1 MCMCVC
7 VSVYLSVGMCM
18 CTDGPSSGGLVCAC
32 MVGVACKR
40 ASVQYSIDGRDP
52 NGYVGCM
59 WSIGGIHDMGWA
71 ERSVFG
77 TLFLSLFHQSW
88 ISHVSV
94 STSHFLH
101 VAFAGPWNR
110 V

>member
-1 MCMCVC
+1 
-7 VSVYLSVGMCM
+7 
-18 CTDGPSSGGLVCAC
+18 
-32 MVGVACKR
+32 MVGRSVHAYRWAFVWWFGVCLNGWRGVQACKR

-77 TLFLSLFHQSW
+77 TLFLLLFHQSW
-88 ISHVSV
+88 FSHVSV